1 MNKLKRILCAMLCVC
16 MISIPM
22 AIPTTV
28 SAEDSISDLEQQLQQ
43 LEQENQK
50 YQKILDDTKSDIA
63 EKEEYKSALVSK
75 VQVLDE
81 KIAVTREKISSLN
94 DDIKEKQDAYD
105 KGLSEVEDQFDALAN
120 RLRILYMSGN
130 ATDLEII
137 FGAKDFSDL
146 IDKMELVKSLAN
158 SDKELISEIQTKLDE
173 LSTKKKSLEADKK
186 DLETQ
191 QASLKSDQDEFNK
204 LISDNNDELLI
215 VKKVEDENKEES
227 TKNIYLTQRA
237 EILSKQEERVK
248 EDLNTQ
254 EQTIKSEENIST
266 DNTNIEALKQED
278 IKDKVIENK
287 VIENKVIENIDEQ
300 RVENKLA
307 TEQKHE
313 EPVQEIKD
321 NDHKDETIL
330 LEPKT
335 TLETKTLEDV
345 KTDENSEEVNHEV
358 SNIDDFFDRFEK
370 KVYSNIDR
378 NFDKTT
384 FKRGDFVNIRVT
396 ILKDGS
402 YEQLTFLN
410 GNSDYFNKVKP
421 QIEEIFPLKIEE
433 NLKSHF
439 PRYYRMKI
447 DF

>member
-1 MNKLKRILCAMLCVC
+1 MKRRTKNFVEDILIVIGVFFILYLIYFFVFSKDNDLSLETATKETKVEVETKDSKLFVSENGFLSKIYEDIKNKL
-16 MISIPM
+16 
-22 AIPTTV
+22 
-28 SAEDSISDLEQQLQQ
+28 
-43 LEQENQK
+43 
-50 YQKILDDTKSDIA
+50 
-63 EKEEYKSALVSK
+63 
-75 VQVLDE
+75 
-81 KIAVTREKISSLN
+81 
-94 DDIKEKQDAYD
+94 
-105 KGLSEVEDQFDALAN
+105 F
-120 RLRILYMSGN
+120 
-130 ATDLEII
+130 
-137 FGAKDFSDL
+137 
-146 IDKMELVKSLAN
+146 
-158 SDKELISEIQTKLDE
+158 
-173 LSTKKKSLEADKK
+173 
-186 DLETQ
+186 
-191 QASLKSDQDEFNK
+191 
-204 LISDNNDELLI
+204 SDNNDELLI

-278 IKDKVIENK
+278 IKDKVVENK
-287 VIENKVIENIDEQ
+287 VVENIDEQ

-447 DF
+447 AF

>member
-1 MNKLKRILCAMLCVC
+1 MKRRTKNFVEDILIIIGVLFILYLIYFFVFSKDNDLSFETVTKETKVEMETKDSKIFVSENGFLSQIYEDIKNKLFA
-16 MISIPM
+16 
-22 AIPTTV
+22 
-28 SAEDSISDLEQQLQQ
+28 
-43 LEQENQK
+43 
-50 YQKILDDTKSDIA
+50 
-63 EKEEYKSALVSK
+63 
-75 VQVLDE
+75 
-81 KIAVTREKISSLN
+81 
-94 DDIKEKQDAYD
+94 
-105 KGLSEVEDQFDALAN
+105 
-120 RLRILYMSGN
+120 
-130 ATDLEII
+130 
-137 FGAKDFSDL
+137 
-146 IDKMELVKSLAN
+146 
-158 SDKELISEIQTKLDE
+158 
-173 LSTKKKSLEADKK
+173 
-186 DLETQ
+186 
-191 QASLKSDQDEFNK
+191 
-204 LISDNNDELLI
+204 DNNDELLI

-248 EDLNTQ
+248 EDLTTQQ
-254 EQTIKSEENIST
+254 EQTTKNEENIST
-266 DNTNIEALKQED
+266 ENRNIEALKQEE
-278 IKDKVIENK
+278 IKDKVVEN
-287 VIENKVIENIDEQ
+287 VVEQ

-313 EPVQEIKD
+313 EPIEQIKN

-345 KTDENSEEVNHEV
+345 KTDENSEEVHHEV

-384 FKRGDFVNIRVT
+384 FKRGEFVNLRVT

-410 GNSDYFNKVKP
+410 GNNDYFNKVKP

>member
-1 MNKLKRILCAMLCVC
+1 MKRRTKNFVEDILIIIGVLFILYLIYFFVFSKDNDLSFETATKESKVEMETKDSKVFVSENGFLSQIYEDIKNKLFA
-16 MISIPM
+16 
-22 AIPTTV
+22 
-28 SAEDSISDLEQQLQQ
+28 
-43 LEQENQK
+43 
-50 YQKILDDTKSDIA
+50 
-63 EKEEYKSALVSK
+63 
-75 VQVLDE
+75 
-81 KIAVTREKISSLN
+81 
-94 DDIKEKQDAYD
+94 
-105 KGLSEVEDQFDALAN
+105 
-120 RLRILYMSGN
+120 
-130 ATDLEII
+130 
-137 FGAKDFSDL
+137 
-146 IDKMELVKSLAN
+146 
-158 SDKELISEIQTKLDE
+158 
-173 LSTKKKSLEADKK
+173 
-186 DLETQ
+186 
-191 QASLKSDQDEFNK
+191 
-204 LISDNNDELLI
+204 DNNELLTI
-215 VKKVEDENKEES
+215 KKVEEENKEDN
-227 TKNIYLTQRA
+227 TKNIYLSQRA

-254 EQTIKSEENIST
+254 QEQTTKNEENIST
-266 DNTNIEALKQED
+266 ENRNIEALKQEE
-278 IKDKVIENK
+278 IKDKVAEN
-287 VIENKVIENIDEQ
+287 VVEQ

-313 EPVQEIKD
+313 EPVEQIKV
-321 NDHKDETIL
+321 NEHKDETIL

-345 KTDENSEEVNHEV
+345 KTDENSEEVHHEV

-384 FKRGDFVNIRVT
+384 FKRGEFVNIRVT

>member
-1 MNKLKRILCAMLCVC
+1 MKRRTKNFVEDILIIIGVLFILYLIYFFVFSKDNDLSLETATKESKVEVETKDSKVFVSENGFLSQIYEDIKNKLFA
-16 MISIPM
+16 
-22 AIPTTV
+22 
-28 SAEDSISDLEQQLQQ
+28 
-43 LEQENQK
+43 
-50 YQKILDDTKSDIA
+50 
-63 EKEEYKSALVSK
+63 
-75 VQVLDE
+75 
-81 KIAVTREKISSLN
+81 
-94 DDIKEKQDAYD
+94 
-105 KGLSEVEDQFDALAN
+105 
-120 RLRILYMSGN
+120 
-130 ATDLEII
+130 
-137 FGAKDFSDL
+137 
-146 IDKMELVKSLAN
+146 
-158 SDKELISEIQTKLDE
+158 
-173 LSTKKKSLEADKK
+173 
-186 DLETQ
+186 
-191 QASLKSDQDEFNK
+191 
-204 LISDNNDELLI
+204 DNNELLPI
-215 VKKVEDENKEES
+215 KKVEEENKEDN
-227 TKNIYLTQRA
+227 TKNIYLSQRA

-254 EQTIKSEENIST
+254 QEQTTKNEENIST
-266 DNTNIEALKQED
+266 ENRNIEALKQEE
-278 IKDKVIENK
+278 IKDKVVEN
-287 VIENKVIENIDEQ
+287 VVEQ

-307 TEQKHE
+307 TEQKNE
-313 EPVQEIKD
+313 EPVQQIKD

-345 KTDENSEEVNHEV
+345 KTDENSEEVHHEV

-384 FKRGDFVNIRVT
+384 FKRGEFVNIRVT

>member
-1 MNKLKRILCAMLCVC
+1 MKRRTKNFVEDILIVIGVFFILYLIYFFVFSKDNDLSLETATKETKVEVETKDSKLFVSENGFLSKIYEDIKNKL
-16 MISIPM
+16 
-22 AIPTTV
+22 
-28 SAEDSISDLEQQLQQ
+28 
-43 LEQENQK
+43 
-50 YQKILDDTKSDIA
+50 
-63 EKEEYKSALVSK
+63 
-75 VQVLDE
+75 
-81 KIAVTREKISSLN
+81 
-94 DDIKEKQDAYD
+94 
-105 KGLSEVEDQFDALAN
+105 F
-120 RLRILYMSGN
+120 
-130 ATDLEII
+130 
-137 FGAKDFSDL
+137 
-146 IDKMELVKSLAN
+146 
-158 SDKELISEIQTKLDE
+158 
-173 LSTKKKSLEADKK
+173 
-186 DLETQ
+186 
-191 QASLKSDQDEFNK
+191 
-204 LISDNNDELLI
+204 SDNNDELLI

-266 DNTNIEALKQED
+266 DNRNIEALKQED
-278 IKDKVIENK
+278 IKDKVVENK
-287 VIENKVIENIDEQ
+287 VVENIDEQ

-384 FKRGDFVNIRVT
+384 FKRGEFVNIRVT

-433 NLKSHF
+433 NLKTHF

-447 DF
+447 AF

>member
-1 MNKLKRILCAMLCVC
+1 MKRRTKNFVEDILIIIGVLFILYLIYFFVFSKDNDLSFETATIESKVEMETKDSKVFVSENGFLSQIYEDIKNKLFA
-16 MISIPM
+16 
-22 AIPTTV
+22 
-28 SAEDSISDLEQQLQQ
+28 
-43 LEQENQK
+43 
-50 YQKILDDTKSDIA
+50 
-63 EKEEYKSALVSK
+63 
-75 VQVLDE
+75 
-81 KIAVTREKISSLN
+81 
-94 DDIKEKQDAYD
+94 
-105 KGLSEVEDQFDALAN
+105 
-120 RLRILYMSGN
+120 
-130 ATDLEII
+130 
-137 FGAKDFSDL
+137 
-146 IDKMELVKSLAN
+146 
-158 SDKELISEIQTKLDE
+158 
-173 LSTKKKSLEADKK
+173 
-186 DLETQ
+186 
-191 QASLKSDQDEFNK
+191 
-204 LISDNNDELLI
+204 DNNDELLTI
-215 VKKVEDENKEES
+215 KKVEEENKEDN
-227 TKNIYLTQRA
+227 TKNIYLSQRA

-248 EDLNTQ
+248 EDLTTQQ
-254 EQTIKSEENIST
+254 EQTTKNEENIST
-266 DNTNIEALKQED
+266 ENRNIEALKQEE
-278 IKDKVIENK
+278 IKDKVVEN
-287 VIENKVIENIDEQ
+287 VVEQ

-313 EPVQEIKD
+313 EPVQQIKD

-345 KTDENSEEVNHEV
+345 KTDENSEEVHHEV

-384 FKRGDFVNIRVT
+384 FKRGEFVNIRVT

>member
-1 MNKLKRILCAMLCVC
+1 MKRRTKNFVEDILIIIGVLFILYLIYFFVFSKDNDLSFETATKESKVEMETKDSKLFVSENGFLSQIYEDIKNKLFA
-16 MISIPM
+16 
-22 AIPTTV
+22 
-28 SAEDSISDLEQQLQQ
+28 
-43 LEQENQK
+43 
-50 YQKILDDTKSDIA
+50 
-63 EKEEYKSALVSK
+63 
-75 VQVLDE
+75 
-81 KIAVTREKISSLN
+81 
-94 DDIKEKQDAYD
+94 
-105 KGLSEVEDQFDALAN
+105 
-120 RLRILYMSGN
+120 
-130 ATDLEII
+130 
-137 FGAKDFSDL
+137 
-146 IDKMELVKSLAN
+146 
-158 SDKELISEIQTKLDE
+158 
-173 LSTKKKSLEADKK
+173 
-186 DLETQ
+186 
-191 QASLKSDQDEFNK
+191 
-204 LISDNNDELLI
+204 DNNELLTI
-215 VKKVEDENKEES
+215 KKVEEENKEDN
-227 TKNIYLTQRA
+227 TKNIYLSQRA

-254 EQTIKSEENIST
+254 QEQTTKNEENIST
-266 DNTNIEALKQED
+266 ENRNIEALKQEE
-278 IKDKVIENK
+278 IKDKVVEN
-287 VIENKVIENIDEQ
+287 VVEQ

-307 TEQKHE
+307 TEQKNE
-313 EPVQEIKD
+313 EPVQQIKD

-345 KTDENSEEVNHEV
+345 KTDENSEEVHHEV
-358 SNIDDFFDRFEK
+358 SNIDDFFDKFEK

-384 FKRGDFVNIRVT
+384 FKRGEFVNIRVT

>member
-1 MNKLKRILCAMLCVC
+1 MKRRTKNFVEDILIIIGVLFILYLIYFFVFSKDNDLSFETATKETKVEIETKDSKIFVSENGFLSQIYEDIKNKLFA
-16 MISIPM
+16 
-22 AIPTTV
+22 
-28 SAEDSISDLEQQLQQ
+28 
-43 LEQENQK
+43 
-50 YQKILDDTKSDIA
+50 
-63 EKEEYKSALVSK
+63 
-75 VQVLDE
+75 
-81 KIAVTREKISSLN
+81 
-94 DDIKEKQDAYD
+94 
-105 KGLSEVEDQFDALAN
+105 
-120 RLRILYMSGN
+120 
-130 ATDLEII
+130 
-137 FGAKDFSDL
+137 
-146 IDKMELVKSLAN
+146 
-158 SDKELISEIQTKLDE
+158 
-173 LSTKKKSLEADKK
+173 
-186 DLETQ
+186 
-191 QASLKSDQDEFNK
+191 
-204 LISDNNDELLI
+204 DNNDELLTI
-215 VKKVEDENKEES
+215 KKVEEENKEDN
-227 TKNIYLTQRA
+227 TKNIYLSQRA

-248 EDLNTQ
+248 EDLTTQQ
-254 EQTIKSEENIST
+254 EQTTKNEENIST
-266 DNTNIEALKQED
+266 ENRNIEALKQEE
-278 IKDKVIENK
+278 IKDKV
-287 VIENKVIENIDEQ
+287 VENIDEQ

-335 TLETKTLEDV
+335 TLETKTLEDI

>member
-1 MNKLKRILCAMLCVC
+1 MKRRTKNFVEDILIIIGVLFILYLIYFFVFSKDNDLSLETATKETKVEVETKDSKLFVSENGFLSKIYEDIKNKL
-16 MISIPM
+16 
-22 AIPTTV
+22 
-28 SAEDSISDLEQQLQQ
+28 
-43 LEQENQK
+43 
-50 YQKILDDTKSDIA
+50 
-63 EKEEYKSALVSK
+63 
-75 VQVLDE
+75 
-81 KIAVTREKISSLN
+81 
-94 DDIKEKQDAYD
+94 
-105 KGLSEVEDQFDALAN
+105 F
-120 RLRILYMSGN
+120 
-130 ATDLEII
+130 
-137 FGAKDFSDL
+137 
-146 IDKMELVKSLAN
+146 
-158 SDKELISEIQTKLDE
+158 
-173 LSTKKKSLEADKK
+173 
-186 DLETQ
+186 
-191 QASLKSDQDEFNK
+191 
-204 LISDNNDELLI
+204 SDNNDELLI

-278 IKDKVIENK
+278 IKDKVVENK
-287 VIENKVIENIDEQ
+287 VVENIDEQ

-313 EPVQEIKD
+313 EPVQDIKD

-384 FKRGDFVNIRVT
+384 FKRGEFVNIRVT

>member
-1 MNKLKRILCAMLCVC
+1 MKRRTKNFVEDILIIIGVLFILYLIYFFVFSKDNDLSFETATKETKVEVETKDSKVFVSENGFLSQIYEDIKNKLFA
-16 MISIPM
+16 
-22 AIPTTV
+22 
-28 SAEDSISDLEQQLQQ
+28 
-43 LEQENQK
+43 
-50 YQKILDDTKSDIA
+50 
-63 EKEEYKSALVSK
+63 
-75 VQVLDE
+75 
-81 KIAVTREKISSLN
+81 
-94 DDIKEKQDAYD
+94 
-105 KGLSEVEDQFDALAN
+105 
-120 RLRILYMSGN
+120 
-130 ATDLEII
+130 
-137 FGAKDFSDL
+137 
-146 IDKMELVKSLAN
+146 
-158 SDKELISEIQTKLDE
+158 
-173 LSTKKKSLEADKK
+173 
-186 DLETQ
+186 
-191 QASLKSDQDEFNK
+191 
-204 LISDNNDELLI
+204 DNNDELLTI
-215 VKKVEDENKEES
+215 KKVEEENKEDN
-227 TKNIYLTQRA
+227 TKNIYLSQRA

-254 EQTIKSEENIST
+254 QEQTTKNEENIST
-266 DNTNIEALKQED
+266 ENRNIEALKQEE
-278 IKDKVIENK
+278 IKDKVVEN
-287 VIENKVIENIDEQ
+287 VVEQ
-300 RVENKLA
+300 GVENKLA

-313 EPVQEIKD
+313 ESVDQIKD

-345 KTDENSEEVNHEV
+345 KTDENSEEVHHET
-358 SNIDDFFDRFEK
+358 SNIDEFFDKFEK

-384 FKRGDFVNIRVT
+384 FKRGEFVNIRVT

>member
-1 MNKLKRILCAMLCVC
+1 MKRRTKNFVEDILIIIGVLFILYLIYFFVFSKDNDLSFETATKESKVEMETKDSKVFVSENGFLSQIYEDIKNKLFA
-16 MISIPM
+16 
-22 AIPTTV
+22 
-28 SAEDSISDLEQQLQQ
+28 
-43 LEQENQK
+43 
-50 YQKILDDTKSDIA
+50 
-63 EKEEYKSALVSK
+63 
-75 VQVLDE
+75 
-81 KIAVTREKISSLN
+81 
-94 DDIKEKQDAYD
+94 
-105 KGLSEVEDQFDALAN
+105 
-120 RLRILYMSGN
+120 
-130 ATDLEII
+130 
-137 FGAKDFSDL
+137 
-146 IDKMELVKSLAN
+146 
-158 SDKELISEIQTKLDE
+158 
-173 LSTKKKSLEADKK
+173 
-186 DLETQ
+186 
-191 QASLKSDQDEFNK
+191 
-204 LISDNNDELLI
+204 DNNELLTI
-215 VKKVEDENKEES
+215 KKVEEENKEDN
-227 TKNIYLTQRA
+227 TKNIYLSQRA

-254 EQTIKSEENIST
+254 QEQTTKNEENIST
-266 DNTNIEALKQED
+266 ENRNIEALKQED
-278 IKDKVIENK
+278 IKDKVVEN
-287 VIENKVIENIDEQ
+287 VVEQ

-307 TEQKHE
+307 TEQKNE
-313 EPVQEIKD
+313 EPVQQIKD

-345 KTDENSEEVNHEV
+345 KTDENSEEVHHEV

-384 FKRGDFVNIRVT
+384 FKRGEFINIRVT

>member
-1 MNKLKRILCAMLCVC
+1 MKRRTKNFVEDILIIIGVLFILYLIYFFVFSKDNDLSFETATKESKVEIETKDSKVFVSENGFLSQIYEDIKNKLFA
-16 MISIPM
+16 
-22 AIPTTV
+22 
-28 SAEDSISDLEQQLQQ
+28 
-43 LEQENQK
+43 
-50 YQKILDDTKSDIA
+50 
-63 EKEEYKSALVSK
+63 
-75 VQVLDE
+75 
-81 KIAVTREKISSLN
+81 
-94 DDIKEKQDAYD
+94 
-105 KGLSEVEDQFDALAN
+105 
-120 RLRILYMSGN
+120 
-130 ATDLEII
+130 
-137 FGAKDFSDL
+137 
-146 IDKMELVKSLAN
+146 
-158 SDKELISEIQTKLDE
+158 
-173 LSTKKKSLEADKK
+173 
-186 DLETQ
+186 
-191 QASLKSDQDEFNK
+191 
-204 LISDNNDELLI
+204 DNNELLTI
-215 VKKVEDENKEES
+215 KKVEEENKEDN
-227 TKNIYLTQRA
+227 TKNIYLSQRA

-254 EQTIKSEENIST
+254 QEQTTKNEENIST
-266 DNTNIEALKQED
+266 ENRNIEALKQED
-278 IKDKVIENK
+278 IKDKVVEN
-287 VIENKVIENIDEQ
+287 VVEQ

-307 TEQKHE
+307 TEQKNE
-313 EPVQEIKD
+313 EPVQQIKD

-345 KTDENSEEVNHEV
+345 KTDENSEEAHHEV

-384 FKRGDFVNIRVT
+384 FKRGEFVNIRVT

>member
-1 MNKLKRILCAMLCVC
+1 MKRRTKNFVEDILIIIGVLFILYLIYFFVFSKDNDLSFETATKESKVEMETKDSKVFVSENGFLSQIYEDIKNKLFA
-16 MISIPM
+16 
-22 AIPTTV
+22 
-28 SAEDSISDLEQQLQQ
+28 
-43 LEQENQK
+43 
-50 YQKILDDTKSDIA
+50 
-63 EKEEYKSALVSK
+63 
-75 VQVLDE
+75 
-81 KIAVTREKISSLN
+81 
-94 DDIKEKQDAYD
+94 
-105 KGLSEVEDQFDALAN
+105 
-120 RLRILYMSGN
+120 
-130 ATDLEII
+130 
-137 FGAKDFSDL
+137 
-146 IDKMELVKSLAN
+146 
-158 SDKELISEIQTKLDE
+158 
-173 LSTKKKSLEADKK
+173 
-186 DLETQ
+186 
-191 QASLKSDQDEFNK
+191 
-204 LISDNNDELLI
+204 DNNELLTI
-215 VKKVEDENKEES
+215 KKVEEENKEDN
-227 TKNIYLTQRA
+227 TKNIYLSQRA

-254 EQTIKSEENIST
+254 QEQTAKNEENIST
-266 DNTNIEALKQED
+266 ENRNIEALKQEE
-278 IKDKVIENK
+278 IKDKV
-287 VIENKVIENIDEQ
+287 
-300 RVENKLA
+300 VENKLA
-307 TEQKHE
+307 TEQKNE
-313 EPVQEIKD
+313 EPVQQIKD

-345 KTDENSEEVNHEV
+345 KTDENSEEVHHEV

-384 FKRGDFVNIRVT
+384 FKRGEFVNIRVT

>member
-1 MNKLKRILCAMLCVC
+1 MKRRTKNFVEDILIIIGVLFILYLIYFFVFSKDNDLSFETATKESKVEVETKDSKVFVSENGFLSQIYEDIKNKLFA
-16 MISIPM
+16 
-22 AIPTTV
+22 
-28 SAEDSISDLEQQLQQ
+28 
-43 LEQENQK
+43 
-50 YQKILDDTKSDIA
+50 
-63 EKEEYKSALVSK
+63 
-75 VQVLDE
+75 
-81 KIAVTREKISSLN
+81 
-94 DDIKEKQDAYD
+94 
-105 KGLSEVEDQFDALAN
+105 
-120 RLRILYMSGN
+120 
-130 ATDLEII
+130 
-137 FGAKDFSDL
+137 
-146 IDKMELVKSLAN
+146 
-158 SDKELISEIQTKLDE
+158 
-173 LSTKKKSLEADKK
+173 
-186 DLETQ
+186 
-191 QASLKSDQDEFNK
+191 
-204 LISDNNDELLI
+204 DNNELLTI
-215 VKKVEDENKEES
+215 KKVEEENKEDN
-227 TKNIYLTQRA
+227 TKNIYLSQRA

-254 EQTIKSEENIST
+254 QEQTTKNEENIST
-266 DNTNIEALKQED
+266 ENRNIEALKQEE
-278 IKDKVIENK
+278 IKDKVVEN
-287 VIENKVIENIDEQ
+287 VVEQ

-313 EPVQEIKD
+313 ESVDKIKD

-345 KTDENSEEVNHEV
+345 KTDENSEEVHHEV

-384 FKRGDFVNIRVT
+384 FKRGEFVNIRVT

>member
-1 MNKLKRILCAMLCVC
+1 MKRRTKNFVEDILIIIGVLFILYLIYFFVFSKDNDLSFETATKESKVEIETKDSKVFVSENGFLSQIYEDIKNKLFA
-16 MISIPM
+16 
-22 AIPTTV
+22 
-28 SAEDSISDLEQQLQQ
+28 
-43 LEQENQK
+43 
-50 YQKILDDTKSDIA
+50 
-63 EKEEYKSALVSK
+63 
-75 VQVLDE
+75 
-81 KIAVTREKISSLN
+81 
-94 DDIKEKQDAYD
+94 
-105 KGLSEVEDQFDALAN
+105 
-120 RLRILYMSGN
+120 
-130 ATDLEII
+130 
-137 FGAKDFSDL
+137 
-146 IDKMELVKSLAN
+146 
-158 SDKELISEIQTKLDE
+158 
-173 LSTKKKSLEADKK
+173 
-186 DLETQ
+186 
-191 QASLKSDQDEFNK
+191 
-204 LISDNNDELLI
+204 DNNELLTI
-215 VKKVEDENKEES
+215 KKVEEENKEDN
-227 TKNIYLTQRA
+227 TKNIYLSQRA

-254 EQTIKSEENIST
+254 QEQTTKNEENIST
-266 DNTNIEALKQED
+266 ENRNIEALKQEE
-278 IKDKVIENK
+278 IKDKVVEN
-287 VIENKVIENIDEQ
+287 VVEQ
-300 RVENKLA
+300 RVENRLA
-307 TEQKHE
+307 TEQKNE
-313 EPVQEIKD
+313 EPVQQIKD

-345 KTDENSEEVNHEV
+345 KTDENSEEVHHEV
-358 SNIDDFFDRFEK
+358 SNIDDFFDKFEK

-384 FKRGDFVNIRVT
+384 FKRGEFVNIRVT

>member
-1 MNKLKRILCAMLCVC
+1 MKRRTKNFVEDILIVIGVFFILYLIYFFVFSKDNDLSLETATKETKVEVETKDSKLFVSENGFLSKIYEDIKNKL
-16 MISIPM
+16 
-22 AIPTTV
+22 
-28 SAEDSISDLEQQLQQ
+28 
-43 LEQENQK
+43 
-50 YQKILDDTKSDIA
+50 
-63 EKEEYKSALVSK
+63 
-75 VQVLDE
+75 
-81 KIAVTREKISSLN
+81 
-94 DDIKEKQDAYD
+94 
-105 KGLSEVEDQFDALAN
+105 F
-120 RLRILYMSGN
+120 
-130 ATDLEII
+130 
-137 FGAKDFSDL
+137 
-146 IDKMELVKSLAN
+146 
-158 SDKELISEIQTKLDE
+158 
-173 LSTKKKSLEADKK
+173 
-186 DLETQ
+186 
-191 QASLKSDQDEFNK
+191 
-204 LISDNNDELLI
+204 SDNNDELLI

-266 DNTNIEALKQED
+266 DNRNIEALKQED
-278 IKDKVIENK
+278 IKDKVVENK
-287 VIENKVIENIDEQ
+287 VVENIDEQ

>member
-1 MNKLKRILCAMLCVC
+1 MKRR
-16 MISIPM
+16 
-22 AIPTTV
+22 
-28 SAEDSISDLEQQLQQ
+28 
-43 LEQENQK
+43 
-50 YQKILDDTKSDIA
+50 TK
-63 EKEEYKSALVSK
+63 
-75 VQVLDE
+75 
-81 KIAVTREKISSLN
+81 N
-94 DDIKEKQDAYD
+94 F
-105 KGLSEVEDQFDALAN
+105 VED
-120 RLRILYMSGN
+120 IL
-130 ATDLEII
+130 II
-137 FGAKDFSDL
+137 FGVLFILYLIYFFVFSKDNDL
-146 IDKMELVKSLAN
+146 SFETATKESKVEMETKDSNVFV
-158 SDKELISEIQTKLDE
+158 SENGF
-173 LSTKKKSLEADKK
+173 LSQIYEDIK
-186 DLETQ
+186 
-191 QASLKSDQDEFNK
+191 NK
-204 LISDNNDELLI
+204 LFADNNELLTI
-215 VKKVEDENKEES
+215 KKVEEENKEDN
-227 TKNIYLTQRA
+227 TKNIYLSQRA

-254 EQTIKSEENIST
+254 QEQTTKNEENIST
-266 DNTNIEALKQED
+266 ENRNIEALKQEE
-278 IKDKVIENK
+278 IKDKVVEN
-287 VIENKVIENIDEQ
+287 VVEQ
-300 RVENKLA
+300 GVENKLA
-307 TEQKHE
+307 TEQKNE
-313 EPVQEIKD
+313 EPVQQIKD

-345 KTDENSEEVNHEV
+345 KTDENSEEIHHEV
-358 SNIDDFFDRFEK
+358 SNIDDFFDKFEK

-384 FKRGDFVNIRVT
+384 FKRGEFVNIRVT

>member
-1 MNKLKRILCAMLCVC
+1 MKRRTKNFVEDILIIIGVLFILYLIYFFVFSKDNDLSFETATKETKVEVETKDSKLFVSENGFLSKIYEDIKNKL
-16 MISIPM
+16 
-22 AIPTTV
+22 
-28 SAEDSISDLEQQLQQ
+28 
-43 LEQENQK
+43 
-50 YQKILDDTKSDIA
+50 
-63 EKEEYKSALVSK
+63 
-75 VQVLDE
+75 
-81 KIAVTREKISSLN
+81 
-94 DDIKEKQDAYD
+94 
-105 KGLSEVEDQFDALAN
+105 F
-120 RLRILYMSGN
+120 
-130 ATDLEII
+130 
-137 FGAKDFSDL
+137 
-146 IDKMELVKSLAN
+146 
-158 SDKELISEIQTKLDE
+158 
-173 LSTKKKSLEADKK
+173 
-186 DLETQ
+186 
-191 QASLKSDQDEFNK
+191 
-204 LISDNNDELLI
+204 SDNNDELLI

-278 IKDKVIENK
+278 IKDKVVENK
-287 VIENKVIENIDEQ
+287 VVENIDEQ

-313 EPVQEIKD
+313 EPVEQIKD

-345 KTDENSEEVNHEV
+345 KTDENSEEVHHEV
-358 SNIDDFFDRFEK
+358 SNIDDFFDKFEK

-384 FKRGDFVNIRVT
+384 FKRGEFVNIRVT

>member
-1 MNKLKRILCAMLCVC
+1 MKRRTKNFVEDILIIIGVLFILYLIYFFVFSKDNDLSFETATKETKVEVETKDSKLFVSENGFLSQIYEDIKNKL
-16 MISIPM
+16 
-22 AIPTTV
+22 
-28 SAEDSISDLEQQLQQ
+28 
-43 LEQENQK
+43 
-50 YQKILDDTKSDIA
+50 
-63 EKEEYKSALVSK
+63 
-75 VQVLDE
+75 
-81 KIAVTREKISSLN
+81 
-94 DDIKEKQDAYD
+94 
-105 KGLSEVEDQFDALAN
+105 F
-120 RLRILYMSGN
+120 
-130 ATDLEII
+130 
-137 FGAKDFSDL
+137 
-146 IDKMELVKSLAN
+146 
-158 SDKELISEIQTKLDE
+158 
-173 LSTKKKSLEADKK
+173 
-186 DLETQ
+186 
-191 QASLKSDQDEFNK
+191 
-204 LISDNNDELLI
+204 SDNNDELLTI
-215 VKKVEDENKEES
+215 KKVEEENKEDN
-227 TKNIYLTQRA
+227 TKNIYLSQRA

-254 EQTIKSEENIST
+254 QEQTTKNEENIST
-266 DNTNIEALKQED
+266 ENRNIEALKQEE
-278 IKDKVIENK
+278 IKDKVVEN
-287 VIENKVIENIDEQ
+287 VVEQ

-307 TEQKHE
+307 TEQKNE
-313 EPVQEIKD
+313 EPAQQIKD

-345 KTDENSEEVNHEV
+345 KTDENSEEVHHEV

-384 FKRGDFVNIRVT
+384 FKRGEFVNIRVT

>member
-1 MNKLKRILCAMLCVC
+1 MKRRTKNFVEDILIIIGVLFILYLIYFFVFSKDNDLSFETATKETKVEMETKDSKVFVSENGFLSQIYEDIKNKLFA
-16 MISIPM
+16 
-22 AIPTTV
+22 
-28 SAEDSISDLEQQLQQ
+28 
-43 LEQENQK
+43 
-50 YQKILDDTKSDIA
+50 
-63 EKEEYKSALVSK
+63 
-75 VQVLDE
+75 
-81 KIAVTREKISSLN
+81 
-94 DDIKEKQDAYD
+94 
-105 KGLSEVEDQFDALAN
+105 
-120 RLRILYMSGN
+120 
-130 ATDLEII
+130 
-137 FGAKDFSDL
+137 
-146 IDKMELVKSLAN
+146 
-158 SDKELISEIQTKLDE
+158 
-173 LSTKKKSLEADKK
+173 
-186 DLETQ
+186 
-191 QASLKSDQDEFNK
+191 
-204 LISDNNDELLI
+204 DNNELLTI
-215 VKKVEDENKEES
+215 KKVEEENKEDN
-227 TKNIYLTQRA
+227 TKNIYLSQRA

-248 EDLNTQ
+248 EDLTTQQ
-254 EQTIKSEENIST
+254 EQTTKNEENIST
-266 DNTNIEALKQED
+266 ENRNIEALKQEE
-278 IKDKVIENK
+278 IKDKVVEN
-287 VIENKVIENIDEQ
+287 VVEQ

-307 TEQKHE
+307 TEQKNE
-313 EPVQEIKD
+313 EPVQQIKD

-345 KTDENSEEVNHEV
+345 KTDENSEEAHHEV

-384 FKRGDFVNIRVT
+384 FKRGEFVNIRVT

>member
-1 MNKLKRILCAMLCVC
+1 MKRRTKNFVEDILIIIGVLFILYLIYFFLFSKDNDLSFETATKESKVEMETKDSKVFVSENGFLSQIYEDIKNKLFA
-16 MISIPM
+16 
-22 AIPTTV
+22 
-28 SAEDSISDLEQQLQQ
+28 
-43 LEQENQK
+43 
-50 YQKILDDTKSDIA
+50 
-63 EKEEYKSALVSK
+63 
-75 VQVLDE
+75 
-81 KIAVTREKISSLN
+81 
-94 DDIKEKQDAYD
+94 
-105 KGLSEVEDQFDALAN
+105 
-120 RLRILYMSGN
+120 
-130 ATDLEII
+130 
-137 FGAKDFSDL
+137 
-146 IDKMELVKSLAN
+146 
-158 SDKELISEIQTKLDE
+158 
-173 LSTKKKSLEADKK
+173 
-186 DLETQ
+186 
-191 QASLKSDQDEFNK
+191 
-204 LISDNNDELLI
+204 DNNELLTI
-215 VKKVEDENKEES
+215 KKVEEENKEDN
-227 TKNIYLTQRA
+227 TKNIYLSQRA

-254 EQTIKSEENIST
+254 QEQTTKNEENIST
-266 DNTNIEALKQED
+266 ENRNIEALKQEE
-278 IKDKVIENK
+278 IKDKVVEN
-287 VIENKVIENIDEQ
+287 VVEQ

-307 TEQKHE
+307 TEQKNE
-313 EPVQEIKD
+313 EPAQQIKD

-345 KTDENSEEVNHEV
+345 KTDENSEEVHHEV

-384 FKRGDFVNIRVT
+384 FKRGEFVNIRVT

>member
-1 MNKLKRILCAMLCVC
+1 MKRRTKNFVEDILIIIGVLFILYLIYFFVFSKDNDLSFETATKETKVEIETKDSKVFVSENGFLSQIYEDIKNKLFA
-16 MISIPM
+16 
-22 AIPTTV
+22 
-28 SAEDSISDLEQQLQQ
+28 
-43 LEQENQK
+43 
-50 YQKILDDTKSDIA
+50 
-63 EKEEYKSALVSK
+63 
-75 VQVLDE
+75 
-81 KIAVTREKISSLN
+81 
-94 DDIKEKQDAYD
+94 
-105 KGLSEVEDQFDALAN
+105 
-120 RLRILYMSGN
+120 
-130 ATDLEII
+130 
-137 FGAKDFSDL
+137 
-146 IDKMELVKSLAN
+146 
-158 SDKELISEIQTKLDE
+158 
-173 LSTKKKSLEADKK
+173 
-186 DLETQ
+186 
-191 QASLKSDQDEFNK
+191 
-204 LISDNNDELLI
+204 DNNDELLTI
-215 VKKVEDENKEES
+215 KKVEEENKEDN
-227 TKNIYLTQRA
+227 TKNIYLSQRA

-254 EQTIKSEENIST
+254 QEQTAKNEENIST
-266 DNTNIEALKQED
+266 ENRNNEALKQEE
-278 IKDKVIENK
+278 IKDKVVEN
-287 VIENKVIENIDEQ
+287 VVEQ

-313 EPVQEIKD
+313 EPVQQIKD

-345 KTDENSEEVNHEV
+345 KTDENSEEVHHEV

-384 FKRGDFVNIRVT
+384 FKRGEFVNIRVT

>member
-1 MNKLKRILCAMLCVC
+1 MKRRTKNFVEDILIIIGVLFILYLIYFFVFSKDNDLSFETATKESKVEMETKDSKVFVSENGFLSQIYEDIKNKLFA
-16 MISIPM
+16 
-22 AIPTTV
+22 
-28 SAEDSISDLEQQLQQ
+28 
-43 LEQENQK
+43 
-50 YQKILDDTKSDIA
+50 
-63 EKEEYKSALVSK
+63 
-75 VQVLDE
+75 
-81 KIAVTREKISSLN
+81 
-94 DDIKEKQDAYD
+94 
-105 KGLSEVEDQFDALAN
+105 
-120 RLRILYMSGN
+120 
-130 ATDLEII
+130 
-137 FGAKDFSDL
+137 
-146 IDKMELVKSLAN
+146 
-158 SDKELISEIQTKLDE
+158 
-173 LSTKKKSLEADKK
+173 
-186 DLETQ
+186 
-191 QASLKSDQDEFNK
+191 
-204 LISDNNDELLI
+204 DNNELLTI
-215 VKKVEDENKEES
+215 KKVEEENKEDN
-227 TKNIYLTQRA
+227 TKNIYLSQRA

-254 EQTIKSEENIST
+254 QEQTTKNEENIST
-266 DNTNIEALKQED
+266 ENRNIEALKQEE
-278 IKDKVIENK
+278 IKDKVVEN
-287 VIENKVIENIDEQ
+287 VVEQ

-307 TEQKHE
+307 TEQKNE
-313 EPVQEIKD
+313 EPVQQNKD
-321 NDHKDETIL
+321 SDHKDETIL

-345 KTDENSEEVNHEV
+345 KTDENSEEVHHEV

-384 FKRGDFVNIRVT
+384 FKRGEFVNIRVT

-447 DF
+447 AF

>member
-1 MNKLKRILCAMLCVC
+1 MKRRTKNFVEDILIIIGVLFILYLIYFFVFSKDNDLSFETATKETKVEIETKDSKVFVSENGFLSQIYEDIKNKLFA
-16 MISIPM
+16 
-22 AIPTTV
+22 
-28 SAEDSISDLEQQLQQ
+28 
-43 LEQENQK
+43 
-50 YQKILDDTKSDIA
+50 
-63 EKEEYKSALVSK
+63 
-75 VQVLDE
+75 
-81 KIAVTREKISSLN
+81 
-94 DDIKEKQDAYD
+94 
-105 KGLSEVEDQFDALAN
+105 
-120 RLRILYMSGN
+120 
-130 ATDLEII
+130 
-137 FGAKDFSDL
+137 
-146 IDKMELVKSLAN
+146 
-158 SDKELISEIQTKLDE
+158 
-173 LSTKKKSLEADKK
+173 
-186 DLETQ
+186 
-191 QASLKSDQDEFNK
+191 
-204 LISDNNDELLI
+204 DNNELLTI
-215 VKKVEDENKEES
+215 KKVEEENKEDN
-227 TKNIYLTQRA
+227 TKNIYLSQRA

-254 EQTIKSEENIST
+254 QEQTTKNEENIST
-266 DNTNIEALKQED
+266 ENRNIEALKQED
-278 IKDKVIENK
+278 IKDKVVEN
-287 VIENKVIENIDEQ
+287 VVEQ

-307 TEQKHE
+307 TEQKNE
-313 EPVQEIKD
+313 EPVQQIKD

-345 KTDENSEEVNHEV
+345 KTDENSEEVHHEV

-384 FKRGDFVNIRVT
+384 FKRGEFVNIRVT

-410 GNSDYFNKVKP
+410 GNNDYFNKVKP

>member
-1 MNKLKRILCAMLCVC
+1 MKRRTKNFVEDILIIIGVLFILYLIYFFVFSKDNDLSFETATKGTKVEMETKDSKVFVSENGFLSQIYEDIKNKLFA
-16 MISIPM
+16 
-22 AIPTTV
+22 
-28 SAEDSISDLEQQLQQ
+28 
-43 LEQENQK
+43 
-50 YQKILDDTKSDIA
+50 
-63 EKEEYKSALVSK
+63 
-75 VQVLDE
+75 
-81 KIAVTREKISSLN
+81 
-94 DDIKEKQDAYD
+94 
-105 KGLSEVEDQFDALAN
+105 
-120 RLRILYMSGN
+120 
-130 ATDLEII
+130 
-137 FGAKDFSDL
+137 
-146 IDKMELVKSLAN
+146 
-158 SDKELISEIQTKLDE
+158 
-173 LSTKKKSLEADKK
+173 
-186 DLETQ
+186 
-191 QASLKSDQDEFNK
+191 
-204 LISDNNDELLI
+204 DNNDELLTI
-215 VKKVEDENKEES
+215 KKVEEENKEDN
-227 TKNIYLTQRA
+227 TKNIYLSQRA

-254 EQTIKSEENIST
+254 QEQTTKNEENIST
-266 DNTNIEALKQED
+266 ENRNIEALKQEE
-278 IKDKVIENK
+278 IKDKVVEN
-287 VIENKVIENIDEQ
+287 VVEQ

-307 TEQKHE
+307 TEQKNE
-313 EPVQEIKD
+313 ELVQQIKD

-345 KTDENSEEVNHEV
+345 KTDENSEEVHHEV

-384 FKRGDFVNIRVT
+384 FKRGEFVNIRVT

>member
-1 MNKLKRILCAMLCVC
+1 MKRRTKNFVEDILIIIGVLFILYLIYFFVFSKDNDLSFETATKETKVEIETKDSKVFVSENGFLSQIYEDIKNKLFA
-16 MISIPM
+16 
-22 AIPTTV
+22 
-28 SAEDSISDLEQQLQQ
+28 
-43 LEQENQK
+43 
-50 YQKILDDTKSDIA
+50 
-63 EKEEYKSALVSK
+63 
-75 VQVLDE
+75 
-81 KIAVTREKISSLN
+81 
-94 DDIKEKQDAYD
+94 
-105 KGLSEVEDQFDALAN
+105 
-120 RLRILYMSGN
+120 
-130 ATDLEII
+130 
-137 FGAKDFSDL
+137 
-146 IDKMELVKSLAN
+146 
-158 SDKELISEIQTKLDE
+158 
-173 LSTKKKSLEADKK
+173 
-186 DLETQ
+186 
-191 QASLKSDQDEFNK
+191 
-204 LISDNNDELLI
+204 DNNELLTI
-215 VKKVEDENKEES
+215 KKVEEENKEDN
-227 TKNIYLTQRA
+227 TKNIYLSQRA

-254 EQTIKSEENIST
+254 QEQTTKNEENIST
-266 DNTNIEALKQED
+266 ENRNIEALKQEE
-278 IKDKVIENK
+278 IKDKV
-287 VIENKVIENIDEQ
+287 
-300 RVENKLA
+300 VENKLA
-307 TEQKHE
+307 TEQKNE
-313 EPVQEIKD
+313 EPVQQIKD

-345 KTDENSEEVNHEV
+345 KTDENIEEAHHEV

-384 FKRGDFVNIRVT
+384 FKRGEFVNIRVT

>member
-1 MNKLKRILCAMLCVC
+1 MKRRTKNFVEDILIVIGVFFILYLIYFFVFSKDNDLSLETATKETKVEVETKDSKLFVSENGFLSKIYEDIKNKL
-16 MISIPM
+16 
-22 AIPTTV
+22 
-28 SAEDSISDLEQQLQQ
+28 
-43 LEQENQK
+43 
-50 YQKILDDTKSDIA
+50 
-63 EKEEYKSALVSK
+63 
-75 VQVLDE
+75 
-81 KIAVTREKISSLN
+81 
-94 DDIKEKQDAYD
+94 
-105 KGLSEVEDQFDALAN
+105 F
-120 RLRILYMSGN
+120 
-130 ATDLEII
+130 
-137 FGAKDFSDL
+137 
-146 IDKMELVKSLAN
+146 
-158 SDKELISEIQTKLDE
+158 
-173 LSTKKKSLEADKK
+173 
-186 DLETQ
+186 
-191 QASLKSDQDEFNK
+191 
-204 LISDNNDELLI
+204 SDNNDELLI

-278 IKDKVIENK
+278 VKDKVVENK
-287 VIENKVIENIDEQ
+287 VVENIDEQ

-313 EPVQEIKD
+313 EPVEQIKD

-345 KTDENSEEVNHEV
+345 KTDENSEEVHHEV
-358 SNIDDFFDRFEK
+358 SNIDDFFDKFEK

-384 FKRGDFVNIRVT
+384 FKRGEFVNIRVT

-433 NLKSHF
+433 NLKTHF

>member
-1 MNKLKRILCAMLCVC
+1 MKRRTKNFVEDILIVIGVFFILYLIYFFVFSKDNDLSLETATKETKVEVETKDSKLFVSENGFLSKIYEDIKNKL
-16 MISIPM
+16 
-22 AIPTTV
+22 
-28 SAEDSISDLEQQLQQ
+28 
-43 LEQENQK
+43 
-50 YQKILDDTKSDIA
+50 
-63 EKEEYKSALVSK
+63 
-75 VQVLDE
+75 
-81 KIAVTREKISSLN
+81 
-94 DDIKEKQDAYD
+94 
-105 KGLSEVEDQFDALAN
+105 F
-120 RLRILYMSGN
+120 
-130 ATDLEII
+130 
-137 FGAKDFSDL
+137 
-146 IDKMELVKSLAN
+146 
-158 SDKELISEIQTKLDE
+158 
-173 LSTKKKSLEADKK
+173 
-186 DLETQ
+186 
-191 QASLKSDQDEFNK
+191 
-204 LISDNNDELLI
+204 SDNNDELLI

-278 IKDKVIENK
+278 IKDKVVENK
-287 VIENKVIENIDEQ
+287 VVENIDEQ

-345 KTDENSEEVNHEV
+345 KTDENSEEVHHEK

-384 FKRGDFVNIRVT
+384 FKRGEFVNIRVT

>member
-1 MNKLKRILCAMLCVC
+1 MKRRTKNFVEDILIIIGVLFILYLIYFFVFSKDNDLSFETATKESKVEVETKDSKVFVSENGFLSQIYEDIKNKLFA
-16 MISIPM
+16 
-22 AIPTTV
+22 
-28 SAEDSISDLEQQLQQ
+28 
-43 LEQENQK
+43 
-50 YQKILDDTKSDIA
+50 
-63 EKEEYKSALVSK
+63 
-75 VQVLDE
+75 
-81 KIAVTREKISSLN
+81 
-94 DDIKEKQDAYD
+94 
-105 KGLSEVEDQFDALAN
+105 
-120 RLRILYMSGN
+120 
-130 ATDLEII
+130 
-137 FGAKDFSDL
+137 
-146 IDKMELVKSLAN
+146 
-158 SDKELISEIQTKLDE
+158 
-173 LSTKKKSLEADKK
+173 
-186 DLETQ
+186 
-191 QASLKSDQDEFNK
+191 
-204 LISDNNDELLI
+204 DNNELLTI
-215 VKKVEDENKEES
+215 KKVEEENKEDN
-227 TKNIYLTQRA
+227 TKNIYLSQRA

-248 EDLNTQ
+248 EDLTTQQ
-254 EQTIKSEENIST
+254 EQTTKNEENIST
-266 DNTNIEALKQED
+266 ENRNIEALKQEE
-278 IKDKVIENK
+278 IKDKVVEN
-287 VIENKVIENIDEQ
+287 VVEQ

-307 TEQKHE
+307 TEQKNE
-313 EPVQEIKD
+313 EPVQQIKD

-345 KTDENSEEVNHEV
+345 KTDENSEEVHHEV

-384 FKRGDFVNIRVT
+384 FKRGEFVNIRVT

>member
-1 MNKLKRILCAMLCVC
+1 MKRRTKNFVEDILIIIGVLFILYLIYFFVFSKDNDLSFETATKETKVEIETKDSKLFVSENGFLSKIYEDIKNKL
-16 MISIPM
+16 
-22 AIPTTV
+22 
-28 SAEDSISDLEQQLQQ
+28 
-43 LEQENQK
+43 
-50 YQKILDDTKSDIA
+50 
-63 EKEEYKSALVSK
+63 
-75 VQVLDE
+75 
-81 KIAVTREKISSLN
+81 
-94 DDIKEKQDAYD
+94 
-105 KGLSEVEDQFDALAN
+105 F
-120 RLRILYMSGN
+120 
-130 ATDLEII
+130 
-137 FGAKDFSDL
+137 
-146 IDKMELVKSLAN
+146 
-158 SDKELISEIQTKLDE
+158 
-173 LSTKKKSLEADKK
+173 
-186 DLETQ
+186 
-191 QASLKSDQDEFNK
+191 
-204 LISDNNDELLI
+204 SDNNDELLI

-278 IKDKVIENK
+278 IKDKVVENK
-287 VIENKVIENIDEQ
+287 VVENIDEQ

>member
-1 MNKLKRILCAMLCVC
+1 MKRRTKNFVEDILIVIGVFFILYLIYFFVFSKDNDLSLETATKETKVEIETKDSKLFVSENGFLSQIYEDIKNKLFA
-16 MISIPM
+16 
-22 AIPTTV
+22 
-28 SAEDSISDLEQQLQQ
+28 
-43 LEQENQK
+43 
-50 YQKILDDTKSDIA
+50 
-63 EKEEYKSALVSK
+63 
-75 VQVLDE
+75 
-81 KIAVTREKISSLN
+81 
-94 DDIKEKQDAYD
+94 
-105 KGLSEVEDQFDALAN
+105 
-120 RLRILYMSGN
+120 
-130 ATDLEII
+130 
-137 FGAKDFSDL
+137 
-146 IDKMELVKSLAN
+146 
-158 SDKELISEIQTKLDE
+158 
-173 LSTKKKSLEADKK
+173 
-186 DLETQ
+186 
-191 QASLKSDQDEFNK
+191 
-204 LISDNNDELLI
+204 DNNELLTI
-215 VKKVEDENKEES
+215 KKVEEENKEDN
-227 TKNIYLTQRA
+227 TKNIYLSQRA

-254 EQTIKSEENIST
+254 QEQTTKNEENIST
-266 DNTNIEALKQED
+266 ENRNIEALKQEE
-278 IKDKVIENK
+278 IKDKVVEN
-287 VIENKVIENIDEQ
+287 VVEQ

-313 EPVQEIKD
+313 EPVEQIKD

-384 FKRGDFVNIRVT
+384 FKRGEFVNIRVT

>member
-1 MNKLKRILCAMLCVC
+1 MKRRTKNFVEDILIIIGVLFILYLIYFFVFSKDNDLSFETATKETKVEIETKDSKLFVSENGFLSKIYEDIKNKL
-16 MISIPM
+16 
-22 AIPTTV
+22 
-28 SAEDSISDLEQQLQQ
+28 
-43 LEQENQK
+43 
-50 YQKILDDTKSDIA
+50 
-63 EKEEYKSALVSK
+63 
-75 VQVLDE
+75 
-81 KIAVTREKISSLN
+81 
-94 DDIKEKQDAYD
+94 
-105 KGLSEVEDQFDALAN
+105 F
-120 RLRILYMSGN
+120 
-130 ATDLEII
+130 
-137 FGAKDFSDL
+137 
-146 IDKMELVKSLAN
+146 
-158 SDKELISEIQTKLDE
+158 
-173 LSTKKKSLEADKK
+173 AD
-186 DLETQ
+186 
-191 QASLKSDQDEFNK
+191 N
-204 LISDNNDELLI
+204 NNDELLTI
-215 VKKVEDENKEES
+215 KKVEEKNKEEN
-227 TKNIYLTQRA
+227 TKNIYLSQRA

-278 IKDKVIENK
+278 IKDKVVENK
-287 VIENKVIENIDEQ
+287 VVENIDEQ

-345 KTDENSEEVNHEV
+345 KTDENSEEVHHET

-378 NFDKTT
+378 NCDRTT
-384 FKRGDFVNIRVT
+384 FKRGEFVNIRVT

>member
-1 MNKLKRILCAMLCVC
+1 MKRRTKNFVEDILIIIGVLFILYLIYFFVFSKDNDLSFETVTKESKVEIETKDSKVFVSENGFLSQIYEDIKNKLFA
-16 MISIPM
+16 
-22 AIPTTV
+22 
-28 SAEDSISDLEQQLQQ
+28 
-43 LEQENQK
+43 
-50 YQKILDDTKSDIA
+50 
-63 EKEEYKSALVSK
+63 
-75 VQVLDE
+75 
-81 KIAVTREKISSLN
+81 
-94 DDIKEKQDAYD
+94 
-105 KGLSEVEDQFDALAN
+105 
-120 RLRILYMSGN
+120 
-130 ATDLEII
+130 
-137 FGAKDFSDL
+137 
-146 IDKMELVKSLAN
+146 
-158 SDKELISEIQTKLDE
+158 
-173 LSTKKKSLEADKK
+173 
-186 DLETQ
+186 
-191 QASLKSDQDEFNK
+191 
-204 LISDNNDELLI
+204 DNNELLTI
-215 VKKVEDENKEES
+215 KKVEEENKEDN
-227 TKNIYLTQRA
+227 TKNIYLSQRA

-254 EQTIKSEENIST
+254 QEQTTKNEENIST
-266 DNTNIEALKQED
+266 ENRNIEALKQEE
-278 IKDKVIENK
+278 IKDKVVEN
-287 VIENKVIENIDEQ
+287 VVEQ

-307 TEQKHE
+307 TEQKNE
-313 EPVQEIKD
+313 EPAQQIKD

-345 KTDENSEEVNHEV
+345 KTDENSEEVHHEV

-384 FKRGDFVNIRVT
+384 FKRGEFVNIRVT